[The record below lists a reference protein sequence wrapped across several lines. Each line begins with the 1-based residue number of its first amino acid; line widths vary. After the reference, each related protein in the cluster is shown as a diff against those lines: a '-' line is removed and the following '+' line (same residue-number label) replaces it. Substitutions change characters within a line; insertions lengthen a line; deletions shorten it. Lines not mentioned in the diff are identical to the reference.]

1 MVELFHKVIYTN
13 MWIYI
18 IIYCLILFFAFNKK
32 AENTKIIFNLLL
44 LLLGIF
50 LCFGYM
56 TGSDWRVYEQLYNSL
71 NFSNLLENVK
81 GFEFG
86 YPITQIIFKS
96 LGFSFWP
103 FFIILKII
111 CFSITIKIFKKYSDN
126 NYIWGLLVFF
136 GVFSLDAY
144 IDNPMRNL
152 IASVIFLSSLKYI
165 EKNKFIKYAFFV
177 LIASSFH
184 MSALLMI
191 PIYFIKK
198 IRITPKLIVLIVSI
212 TIIIAVG
219 SQFILRQFLFDLFLG
234 SDDFVLK
241 RFNYN
246 YFHESLYED
255 RQNLITIGFIVHYTI
270 FALIVFKKKEFEK
283 IKNGRLLFNLTFI
296 YIIVYTISFG
306 VLIFFRMRLFVLVPF
321 CISVAYLPLLY
332 KKLYMKVFSIIMIII
347 VSFFTMTSTITRSYK
362 YIPYTSHISYIFK
375 TKPTFYERSNYNHH
389 NSPYRQPK

>member
-1 MVELFHKVIYTN
+1 M
-13 MWIYI
+13 
-18 IIYCLILFFAFNKK
+18 
-32 AENTKIIFNLLL
+32 
-44 LLLGIF
+44 
-50 LCFGYM
+50 
-56 TGSDWRVYEQLYNSL
+56 
-71 NFSNLLENVK
+71 
-81 GFEFG
+81 
-86 YPITQIIFKS
+86 
-96 LGFSFWP
+96 
-103 FFIILKII
+103 
-111 CFSITIKIFKKYSDN
+111 
-126 NYIWGLLVFF
+126 LVFF

-219 SQFILRQFLFDLFLG
+219 SQFILRQFLFDLLLE
-234 SDDFVLK
+234 SDNFVLK

-270 FALIVFKKKEFEK
+270 FALIIFKKKEFEK

-347 VSFFTMTSTITRSYK
+347 VSFFTMTSTITGSYK

>member
-111 CFSITIKIFKKYSDN
+111 CFSITI
-126 NYIWGLLVFF
+126 
-136 GVFSLDAY
+136 
-144 IDNPMRNL
+144 
-152 IASVIFLSSLKYI
+152 
-165 EKNKFIKYAFFV
+165 
-177 LIASSFH
+177 
-184 MSALLMI
+184 
-191 PIYFIKK
+191 
-198 IRITPKLIVLIVSI
+198 
-212 TIIIAVG
+212 
-219 SQFILRQFLFDLFLG
+219 
-234 SDDFVLK
+234 
-241 RFNYN
+241 
-246 YFHESLYED
+246 
-255 RQNLITIGFIVHYTI
+255 
-270 FALIVFKKKEFEK
+270 
-283 IKNGRLLFNLTFI
+283 
-296 YIIVYTISFG
+296 
-306 VLIFFRMRLFVLVPF
+306 
-321 CISVAYLPLLY
+321 
-332 KKLYMKVFSIIMIII
+332 
-347 VSFFTMTSTITRSYK
+347 
-362 YIPYTSHISYIFK
+362 
-375 TKPTFYERSNYNHH
+375 
-389 NSPYRQPK
+389 